1 LRCRRVENL
10 AHLPNPGSHP
20 TMKIVRRIH
29 RQRLSVAIVATIAM
43 AGTFIPLGRVPLM
56 WTTHGIAMARQI
68 AAIVCAATLILTM
81 VGRWHKEMP
90 RSLRVAGIASC
101 VALVTFCTF
110 RIVVLGQ
117 RAIPAFADDDP
128 RALPYYQKACDS
140 GVMEGCTLLGACYW
154 TGTCGAKQDAHRGRA
169 LYDHACDGGDYS
181 ACGQLGMC
189 FEVGGCGLNRNGDRA
204 VAMYE
209 RACIGG
215 EMSMCNN
222 LGVCYFKGQCGLS
235 KDDRRAAVLYQKA
248 CRGGDSGACHNLA
261 LVKY

>member
-1 LRCRRVENL
+1 
-10 AHLPNPGSHP
+10 
-20 TMKIVRRIH
+20 MKTRLRIH
-29 RQRLSVAIVATIAM
+29 RQRLAVAIVATIAM
-43 AGTFIPLGRVPLM
+43 AGSFVPLGRVPLF

-68 AAIVCAATLILTM
+68 AVIACAATLVLAM

-90 RSLRVAGIASC
+90 RPLRLAGIASC
-101 VALVTFCTF
+101 VALLAFCAF
-110 RIVVLGQ
+110 RVVALGQ
-117 RAIPAFADDDP
+117 RRIPTFADDDP
-128 RALPYYQKACDS
+128 RAVAYYQKACDN

-154 TGTCGAKQDAHRGRA
+154 TGTCGVKQDAHRGRE
-169 LYDHACDGGDYS
+169 LYEQACDGGDYS

-189 FEVGGCGLNRNGDRA
+189 FEVGGCGLSRNGERA

-209 RACIGG
+209 RACTGG

-235 KDDRRAAVLYQKA
+235 KDDGRAAVLYQKA